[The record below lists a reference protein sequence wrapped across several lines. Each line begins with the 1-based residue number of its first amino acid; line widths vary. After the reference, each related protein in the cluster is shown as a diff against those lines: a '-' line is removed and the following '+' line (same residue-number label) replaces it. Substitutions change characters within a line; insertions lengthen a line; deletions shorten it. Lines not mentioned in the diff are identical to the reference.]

1 MDLYLMRHGIAVPR
15 EEDLGMSD
23 AERPLTEEGVR
34 KTEQVAEGLVRLGIS
49 CEWIM
54 TSPLLRA
61 RQTAEIAAKALKL
74 GDHME
79 EWPELGAGG
88 SNEALLH
95 RLQATE
101 QDRSVKG
108 ILLVGHEPQLSEL
121 LSLFLSGSH
130 HLLIDFKK
138 AGIGCLQTGRDLK
151 WGKATLRWLLS
162 PRHLRLLG
170 QK

>member
-15 EEDLGMSD
+15 EENAGMPD
-23 AERPLTEEGVR
+23 ADRPLTEEGIR

-74 GDHME
+74 GDHVE

-101 QDRSVKG
+101 QDRGVKAV
-108 ILLVGHEPQLSEL
+108 LLVGHEPQLSEL
-121 LSLFLSGSH
+121 VSLFLSGTL
-130 HLLIDFKK
+130 HLSIDFKK
-138 AGIGCLQTGRDLK
+138 AGVCCLQVGGALK
-151 WGKATLRWLLS
+151 WGSATLRWLQT
-162 PRHLRLLG
+162 PRQFRLLG
-170 QK
+170 QS